1 MKENLKGL
9 KSQDLMKENLT
20 RLSKKEN
27 YVYRNV

>member
-9 KSQDLMKENLT
+9 KSQSSMKETLT